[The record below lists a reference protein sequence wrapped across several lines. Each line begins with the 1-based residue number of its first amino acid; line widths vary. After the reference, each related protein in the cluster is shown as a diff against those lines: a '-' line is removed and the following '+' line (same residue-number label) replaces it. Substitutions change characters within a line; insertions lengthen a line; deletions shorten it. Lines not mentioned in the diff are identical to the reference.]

1 MRLAIFDF
9 DGTLFPHQTIPYLMK
24 LYLEAGYSKT
34 KYLMYMAK
42 IAGIVAKYKLPFYK
56 DYGKEQ
62 FRRQATVYFIQ
73 LLNGET
79 REGVEAF
86 FKKSAEAIVGDLN
99 PEVVSEVKK
108 AKLRGEKCIVLS
120 GCFSGIL
127 EGVAKALDMD
137 YVIGT
142 PVETSDFQEDELN
155 VQQLDIATGHR
166 KVEKLLTLLQG
177 EEVEW
182 EKSTAYGDSVYDRYI
197 LELVG
202 RPVAVNPD
210 EGLREMAE
218 GNNWR
223 ILETS

>member
-1 MRLAIFDF
+1 MRLAVFDF
-9 DGTLFPHQTIPYLMK
+9 DGTLFPYQTIPYLMK

-34 KYLMYMAK
+34 KYMLYMAK
-42 IAGIVAKYKLPFYK
+42 IAGIVAKYKLPFHK
-56 DYGKEQ
+56 EYGKEQ

-73 LLNGET
+73 LFNGET
-79 REGVEAF
+79 KEEVDAF
-86 FKKSAEAIVGDLN
+86 FKKSAEAIVEDLN
-99 PEVVSEVKK
+99 PTIVEEVRQ
-108 AKLRGEKCIVLS
+108 AKVRGEKCIVLS

-127 EGVAKALDMD
+127 DGVAKALGMD

-142 PVETSDFQEDELN
+142 PFEASDFLDGKLD
-155 VQQLDIATGHR
+155 VQQLDIATGQR

-202 RPVAVNPD
+202 GPVAVNPD